1 MRMANGS
8 QRISVEAVL
17 EMLMEVEATIFGVK
31 HAEVYGWEEIELKF
45 VLNRYKLLLSK
56 VASQE

>member
-1 MRMANGS
+1 MADGK
-8 QRISVEAVL
+8 RISVEAVL
-17 EMLMEVEATIFGVK
+17 EMLMEVEATIFSAK
-31 HAEVYGWEEIELKF
+31 HAEAYGREKKDLKS

>member
-1 MRMANGS
+1 MADGK
-8 QRISVEAVL
+8 RISVEAVL
-17 EMLMEVEATIFGVK
+17 EMLMEVEATIFGAK
-31 HAEVYGWEEIELKF
+31 HAVYGGEEKDLKS

>member
-1 MRMANGS
+1 MADGK
-8 QRISVEAVL
+8 RISVEAVL
-17 EMLMEVEATIFGVK
+17 EMLMEVEATIFGAK
-31 HAEVYGWEEIELKF
+31 HAALYGREEKDLKS

>member
-1 MRMANGS
+1 MADGK
-8 QRISVEAVL
+8 RISVEAVL

-31 HAEVYGWEEIELKF
+31 HAEVYGREEKELKF

>member
-1 MRMANGS
+1 MADGK
-8 QRISVEAVL
+8 RISVEAVL
-17 EMLMEVEATIFGVK
+17 EMLMEVEATIFGAK
-31 HAEVYGWEEIELKF
+31 HDALYGREEKDLKS